1 MWLRVS
7 AGNIERQRKELTV
20 GLLDKEISGVDDLDC
35 SEQEVDVFSARGL
48 SFDECPSGKTGVLV
62 GRQDARKKE
71 RQVLNGMRRSTG
83 E

>member
-1 MWLRVS
+1 M
-7 AGNIERQRKELTV
+7 N
-20 GLLDKEISGVDDLDC
+20 DLDR

-48 SFDECPSGKTGVLV
+48 SLDECPAGETGVLV